1 MTTPE
6 IEPLGSARRALEL
19 ANFADECAAS
29 LNELLGD
36 LSSTTVVAYR
46 ELAKLARHY
55 AELSQKWQ
63 AMLDAEPLGILVNV
77 PGSYLVTWDE
87 QAMLK
92 SYQGTCQLITKPAP

>member
-6 IEPLGSARRALEL
+6 RALEL
-19 ANFADECAAS
+19 ANLIGRLTGPCFAELSPGTAKEAAAV
-29 LNELLGD
+29 L
-36 LSSTTVVAYR
+36 
-46 ELAKLARHY
+46 RHY

-63 AMLDAEPLGILVNV
+63 AVLDAEPLGILVNV

-92 SYQGTCQLITKPAP
+92 SYQGTCRLIIKPAP